1 MSTAESTAPRR
12 HAYTDPGAPQFPEP
26 THAERVRTLAS
37 LSIIATLSTVSR
49 KLCVAKIRSEWE
61 MGLILEH

>member
-12 HAYTDPGAPQFPEP
+12 HAYTAPGAPQFPEP

-37 LSIIATLSTVSR
+37 S
-49 KLCVAKIRSEWE
+49 
-61 MGLILEH
+61 